1 MCFGAQRSEDPATAH
16 RLVVEQPTSEGRDE
30 VSDEPF
36 EGTDHAEEHADGDIE
51 AHGFDRPAEEP
62 LSSRATEEAPDVEE
76 PLDSGEEPPDVEAH
90 GFHPAA
96 GSI

>member
-1 MCFGAQRSEDPATAH
+1 
-16 RLVVEQPTSEGRDE
+16 VVEQPTSEGSDE
-30 VSDEPF
+30 VSDEAF

-51 AHGFDRPAEEP
+51 AHSFERPAEEP
-62 LSSRATEEAPDVEE
+62 LSSGAIEEPPDVEE
-76 PLDSGEEPPDVEAH
+76 PLDSGANEEPPDVEAH